1 MRKLMKV
8 KLINFHYFINE
19 TIEFDGLPTVIT
31 GDTGAGK
38 STIIDALQ
46 IIFLGDLRKIKF
58 NASAHEHKT
67 ERSLLSYLR
76 GKVGTVEKDFLRNT
90 DFTSYIVIE
99 IAHQTNKGEV
109 PYLVG
114 AVFDYQQ
121 STQTETHSFFI
132 IPKVPLADD
141 LFIIGRTPKT
151 KEEFF
156 RELKKNNISYKPF
169 HNDLEGYK
177 SDLKTTLGNIKDS
190 FFTLLPK
197 GIAFSPITNLR
208 SFVYDYILDEEP
220 VDVSRMRDFMERME
234 ELNRLIVRAEDEIT
248 WLSKI
253 NELFEKY
260 EEITKGIVLNDYLIK
275 KHDVEAANEQI
286 RRLNSDINLDI
297 ERRNDCLSKIEALKN
312 SYLKLDEEIGEL
324 YKEVGAHKSTIKV
337 DNLRS
342 QIETLNSNITELEE
356 LLVELKNSSKIE
368 IRELSKLEHLLHHS
382 DAPIELTHSVLEVK
396 HALEEFIESNTFPK
410 NNSVLSTKWNDA
422 YQWLN
427 QHLFNLENEQNNGK
441 LALGELDRT
450 INQLE
455 NRNILSEQSPSMK
468 LKRLL
473 EEHLV
478 SNKNEQVR
486 VDIFCEVIDVVNDE
500 WRNAIEGY
508 LHTQKFD
515 ILVPPGYFGQAL
527 EIYERMKFSH
537 KIERVGLV
545 NTDKLI
551 LKKPAAQPGSLAEE
565 ITSSITYALDY
576 ANQLMGSI
584 MKVKDISDLKNHSRS
599 ITSTCM
605 TYSNFT
611 ARQIPK
617 ERYEVPYIGKDAI
630 EAQLKIKR
638 LERKTLA
645 EHVETLVNQIK
656 DFIILR
662 SFSSNKHDKF
672 AQMKSEASKVQN
684 LESLSIQV
692 NELNQKLM
700 AIDMSEV
707 DQLNE
712 IINRKKGE
720 AQSINEESTAKSK
733 EEAIIKNRIKD
744 NRIALIDWQNNL
756 AAATQ
761 SLYEFEKGQGV
772 FKVSDLEAAWDE
784 ELRKHPFNQ
793 IKKNALS
800 KVESLKGDKGKLWGD
815 IIVERNNYNHE
826 FDIGYDAKE
835 ENNDKYK
842 SRHSYLENEK
852 IIDYKEKA
860 TEAKELAQQ
869 SFKEDFI
876 AKLKEQIE
884 RAEEDFNALNRSLKD
899 MKFGTDQYR
908 FTIGARNDNEMMQ
921 YYKMLKD
928 PNLIG
933 ASIFSYSFQEEY
945 KDLIDNLFDT
955 IIRSRELQDY
965 HELLDY
971 RSYLEFE
978 LSVKD
983 SEGNTIEYSKVALE
997 KSGGETQVPFYVAI
1011 LASFYYTYQLFRKTD
1026 TFRLVILDEAFNRMD
1041 AERVAEAIKFI
1052 KSCGFQPIIV
1062 TPTGSVHMYSMH
1074 MENTFVVLK
1083 DNYQSFVAPFN
1094 LNAEEQD
1101 AYRTTETITP

>member
-1 MRKLMKV
+1 MKA
-8 KLINFHYFINE
+8 KLINFHYFTNE

-46 IIFLGDLRKIKF
+46 IVFLGDLRKIKF
-58 NASAHEHKT
+58 NTSAHEHKT

-76 GKVGTVEKDFLRNT
+76 GKVGTVEKEFLRNT

-99 IAHQTNKGEV
+99 IAQQTNKGDI

-114 AVFDYQQ
+114 AVFDYQH
-121 STQTETHSFFI
+121 STHSETHSFFN

-141 LFIIGRTPKT
+141 LFINGRTPKP

-156 RELKKNNISYKPF
+156 RDLKKNNIPHKPF

-177 SDLKTTLGNIKDS
+177 NDLKTILGNIKDS

-208 SFVYDYILDEEP
+208 SFVYEYILDEEP

-234 ELNRLIVRAEDEIT
+234 ELNRLIIRAENEIAK
-248 WLSKI
+248 LSEI
-253 NELFEKY
+253 NTLYDKY
-260 EEITKGIVLNDYLIK
+260 EEIKKEVVVNDYLIK
-275 KHDVEAANEQI
+275 KHDVEYAIEQI
-286 RRLNSDINLDI
+286 KKTESNIRLDNERQNECLQSIESLKTSYSKLEVEIEQIYEEIGSHNSTIKADKLRTQIELLTSNINEL
-297 ERRNDCLSKIEALKN
+297 ENLLAGLKN
-312 SYLKLDEEIGEL
+312 SAK
-324 YKEVGAHKSTIKV
+324 T
-337 DNLRS
+337 
-342 QIETLNSNITELEE
+342 
-356 LLVELKNSSKIE
+356 E
-368 IRELSKLEHLLHHS
+368 IRELSRVEQLLQLS
-382 DAPIELTHSVLEVK
+382 DAPIELTRSILEVK
-396 HALEEFIESNTFPK
+396 HSMEEFVGSNAFPQ
-410 NNSVLSTKWNDA
+410 NISMLAAKWSNA
-422 YQWLN
+422 YQWLQ
-427 QHLFNLENEQNNGK
+427 QHLYNMENEWKNGK
-441 LALGELDRT
+441 QSLEELDRT
-450 INQLE
+450 IEQLE
-455 NRNILSEQSPSMK
+455 GKNILSEQSPSMK

-478 SNKNEQVR
+478 STENGQVR
-486 VDIFCEVIDVVNDE
+486 VDIFCEVIDVLSDE
-500 WRNAIEGY
+500 WKNAIEGY

-515 ILVPPGYFGQAL
+515 ILVPPGYFEQAL
-527 EIYERMKFSH
+527 EIYERMKYSH

-545 NTDKLI
+545 NTDKLV
-551 LKKPAAQPGSLAEE
+551 LKKPIAQPGSLAEE
-565 ITSSITYALDY
+565 VTSNVTYALAY

-584 MKVKDISDLKNHSRS
+584 IKVENVSELKNYPRS

-605 TYSNFT
+605 TYSSFT
-611 ARQIPK
+611 ARQISK
-617 ERYEVPYIGKDAI
+617 ERYDVPYIGKDAL

-638 LERKTLA
+638 SERTTLTK
-645 EHVETLVNQIK
+645 HVELLATQIEE
-656 DFIILR
+656 FIVLR
-662 SFSSNKHDKF
+662 SFNSNKHDRF
-672 AQMKSEASKVQN
+672 VQMKRDADKVLD
-684 LESLSIQV
+684 LEGLSIRV
-692 NELNQKLM
+692 NELTQKLM

-707 DQLNE
+707 EQLKQK
-712 IINRKKGE
+712 INTKKSE
-720 AQSINEESTAKSK
+720 AHTINEESRTKSA
-733 EEAIIKNRIKD
+733 EEAVIKKRIEE
-744 NRIALIDWQNNL
+744 NQTALIDWQNNL
-756 AAATQ
+756 ATVTY
-761 SLYEFEKGQGV
+761 SLHEFEKGQV
-772 FKVSDLEAAWDE
+772 AYNVSDLEAAWDE
-784 ELRKHPFNQ
+784 ELRIHPYSQ

-800 KVESLKGDKGKLWGD
+800 KVEKLKEDKGKIWGD
-815 IIVERNNYNHE
+815 IIVERNNYKHD

-835 ENNDKYK
+835 ESNEKFK
-842 SRHSYLENEK
+842 SRLSYLENEK
-852 IIDYKEKA
+852 IVDYKEKA
-860 TEAKELAQQ
+860 AEAKEMAQQ

-908 FTIGARNDNEMMQ
+908 FIIGARNENEMMK

-945 KDLIDNLFDT
+945 KDLIDNLFDA

-965 HELLDY
+965 NELLDY
-971 RSYLEFE
+971 RSYLDFE

-983 SEGNTIEYSKVALE
+983 SQGNTIEYSKVALE

-1041 AERVAEAIKFI
+1041 AERVAEALKFI

-1062 TPTGSVHMYSMH
+1062 TPTGSVHLYSIH

-1083 DNYQSFVAPFN
+1083 ENYHSFVAPFSIDS
-1094 LNAEEQD
+1094 EEQD
-1101 AYRTTETITP
+1101 AYRTAEAITP